1 MIDRLLIQEWLSE
14 YLDNLKS
21 SYIFKYSEIKIREG
35 KNLFLFIEDLL
46 IPTIMENGKLM
57 NKTYTIFIEDIN
69 VFYKHEDKISF
80 ISYLENLLKNSSE
93 YTQFLNRL
101 NHEFIS
107 TN

>member
-1 MIDRLLIQEWLSE
+1 MNKLLIQEWLSK

-21 SYIFKYSEIKIREG
+21 NYIFKYSEIKIKEG

-57 NKTYTIFIEDIN
+57 NKTYTIFIEDISI
-69 VFYKHEDKISF
+69 FYNHETKDSF
-80 ISYLENLLKNSSE
+80 INYLEKLFNNSSE

-101 NHEFIS
+101 K
-107 TN
+107 T